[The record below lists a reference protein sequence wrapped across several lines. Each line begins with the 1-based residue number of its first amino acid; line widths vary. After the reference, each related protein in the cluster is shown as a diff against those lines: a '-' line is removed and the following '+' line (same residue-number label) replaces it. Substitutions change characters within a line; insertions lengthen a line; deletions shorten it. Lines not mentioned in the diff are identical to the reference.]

1 MDENEREP
9 LVRLTV
15 VGDPMT
21 AQVVA
26 AQLRSM
32 GIDPHLRGEGWGP
45 YPVTVGRLAQT
56 EIWVRESD
64 VEDAREVIDHRLDS
78 AEPSGSDETAADSA
92 TLRVLALATVIV
104 LALAVG
110 IALMRIG

>member
-1 MDENEREP
+1 MDEHAQES

-26 AQLRSM
+26 ARLRSM

-64 VEDAREVIDHRLDS
+64 LEDAREAIDD
-78 AEPSGSDETAADSA
+78 APEQADPSSSSETATDSA
-92 TLRVLALATVIV
+92 TLRVLALVTVMV